1 MVSGV
6 LLALS
11 SFDKSVTAGAVS
23 SSLVIARSISSEYL
37 KAGSVFHDG
46 CNITA
51 IVFILSSCRE
61 SAIPP
66 ALQASFRWFSAYRL
80 LDPSGIALLKL
91 LSITR
96 AATPSV
102 KKSRTRQLPSGLCS
116 LKIETAFSNA
126 DS

>member
-1 MVSGV
+1 MVSRV
-6 LLALS
+6 LLALR
-11 SFDKSVTAGAVS
+11 SFDKSATAGAVN

-37 KAGSVFHDG
+37 KAGSVFHAG

-51 IVFILSSCRE
+51 IVFILSSWRE

-66 ALQASFRWFSAYRL
+66 ASQALSRWFLAYGL
-80 LDPSGIALLKL
+80 LGPSGLALLKL
-91 LSITR
+91 LSSTR

-102 KKSRTRQLPSGLCS
+102 KKSRTRQLSSGLCC
-116 LKIETAFSNA
+116 LKIETALSNA